1 MLRERQY
8 SVKESTMKTKI
19 EQEDLKKCEK
29 TKNKLEIVFK
39 KDKNLMNKITK

>member
-19 EQEDLKKCEK
+19 EQEDLKKCENQK
-29 TKNKLEIVFK
+29 
-39 KDKNLMNKITK
+39 